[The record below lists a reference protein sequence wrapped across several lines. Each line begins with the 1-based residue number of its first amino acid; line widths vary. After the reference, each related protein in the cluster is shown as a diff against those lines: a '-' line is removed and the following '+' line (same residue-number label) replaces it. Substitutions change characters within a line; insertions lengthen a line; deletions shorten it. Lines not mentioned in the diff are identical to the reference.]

1 MRHSLTRE
9 SGDCPLRPSTLTAPG
24 RSATAKDCIQPV
36 IIFRYLCRELL
47 FATLAVSAVLLL
59 MVMSGRFV
67 KYLAEAAAGDMSA
80 NILFSL
86 MGYRLPGFLE
96 LVLPLGFFVGILLA
110 YGRLYI
116 ESEMTVL
123 HACGFSERRLL
134 TYTLVP
140 ALAVAAMVACM
151 SLYFTPT
158 GIERSS
164 GLLTADK
171 ARNEFDHLVPRKFVS
186 TEGER
191 AVYYAD
197 SLSRDR
203 STMHDVFLAE
213 LGSSG
218 AETEAAQQIVT
229 VAAEGVQEID
239 AETGLRYLLLRDGY
253 RYEGIPGQRDYRLMK
268 FESYAVRLDLPELR
282 DRIRDRIQSASTL
295 SLWRSEDLRERANL
309 HWRFSLPVLVLVV
322 AVLAV
327 PLSRTNPRQG
337 RFAKMIPA
345 VLLYIIYLVALQG
358 VRGAIEDGKITN
370 PAAIWWVHPPFL
382 ILGLLLLGGRHWR
395 RRPARAGAAGGRNA

>member
-1 MRHSLTRE
+1 M
-9 SGDCPLRPSTLTAPG
+9 
-24 RSATAKDCIQPV
+24 

-67 KYLAEAAAGDMSA
+67 KYLAEAAAGELSA

-134 TYTLVP
+134 GYTLAP
-140 ALAVAAMVACM
+140 ALIVALVVAAM
-151 SLYFTPT
+151 SLYLTPT
-158 GIERSS
+158 GMERSS

-171 ARNEFDHLVPRKFVS
+171 SRSEFDHLVPKKFVA
-186 TEGER
+186 TEGDR
-191 AVYYAD
+191 AVYYAK

-213 LGSSG
+213 LSSG
-218 AETEAAQQIVT
+218 RAETETAQQTVT
-229 VAAEGVQEID
+229 LAREGIQQVD
-239 AETGLRYLLLRDGY
+239 PETGLRYLVLRDGY
-253 RYEGIPGQRDYRLMK
+253 RYEGVPGQRDYRLMK
-268 FESYAVRLDLPELR
+268 FASYEVLLEIPEMRQRSR
-282 DRIRDRIQSASTL
+282 DRIESASTL
-295 SLWRSEDLRERANL
+295 DLWRSDGREERANL

-337 RFAKMIPA
+337 RYAKMIPA
-345 VLLYIIYLVALQG
+345 VLLYITYLVILQG
-358 VRGAIEDGKITN
+358 VRGAIEDGKIGN
-370 PAAIWWVHPPFL
+370 PAAIWLVHPPFL
-382 ILGLLLLGGRHWR
+382 ILGLLLLGGRER
-395 RRPARAGAAGGRNA
+395 RRCPARPDDSKAVDHA

>member
-1 MRHSLTRE
+1 M
-9 SGDCPLRPSTLTAPG
+9 
-24 RSATAKDCIQPV
+24 

-47 FATLAVSAVLLL
+47 FATLAVSAVLML

-67 KYLAEAAAGDMSA
+67 DYLAEAAAGDLSA
-80 NILFSL
+80 NILFPL

-134 TYTLVP
+134 TYTLAP
-140 ALAVAAMVACM
+140 ALLVALVVACM
-151 SLYFTPT
+151 SLYLTPT
-158 GIERSS
+158 GLARYT
-164 GLLTADK
+164 GLIVADK
-171 ARNEFDHLVPRKFVS
+171 SRNEFDHLVPKKFVA
-186 TEGER
+186 TEGDR

-197 SLSRDR
+197 SLSADK
-203 STMHDVFLAE
+203 STMYDVFLAE

-218 AETEAAQQIVT
+218 EETETDHQTVILAREGIQQI
-229 VAAEGVQEID
+229 D
-239 AETGLRYLLLRDGY
+239 PDTGLRYLVLRDGF
-253 RYEGIPGQRDYRLMK
+253 RYEGVPGQKDYRLMK
-268 FESYAVRLDLPELR
+268 FASYEVRLEPPRVR
-282 DRIRDRIQSASTL
+282 DRFRDKVEAASTQE
-295 SLWRSEDLRERANL
+295 LWHSKVREERAYL

-337 RFAKMIPA
+337 RYAKMIPA
-345 VLLYIIYLVALQG
+345 VFLYISYVMLLQG
-358 VRGAIEDGKITN
+358 VRGAIVDGKIES
-370 PAAIWWVHPPFL
+370 PAAIWLVHPPFL
-382 ILGLLLLGGRHWR
+382 ILGLLLLGGRNWS
-395 RRPARAGAAGGRNA
+395 RRPKRPVERAEESGDA

>member
-1 MRHSLTRE
+1 M
-9 SGDCPLRPSTLTAPG
+9 
-24 RSATAKDCIQPV
+24 

-67 KYLAEAAAGDMSA
+67 KYLAEAAAGELSA

-134 TYTLVP
+134 GYTLAP
-140 ALAVAAMVACM
+140 ALGVALVVAAM
-151 SLYFTPT
+151 SLYLTPT
-158 GIERSS
+158 GMERSS

-171 ARNEFDHLVPRKFVS
+171 SRSEFDHLVPKKFVA
-186 TEGER
+186 TEGDR
-191 AVYYAD
+191 VVYYAQA
-197 SLSRDR
+197 LSRDR
-203 STMHDVFLAE
+203 STMYDVFLAE
-213 LGSSG
+213 LSSSS
-218 AETEAAQQIVT
+218 AETETAQQTVT
-229 VAAEGVQEID
+229 LAREGVQQVD
-239 AETGLRYLLLRDGY
+239 PETGLRYLVLRDGY
-253 RYEGIPGQRDYRLMK
+253 RYEGVPGQRDYRLMK
-268 FESYAVRLDLPELR
+268 FASYEVLLDIPEVRQRSR
-282 DRIRDRIQSASTL
+282 DRIESASTL
-295 SLWRSEDLRERANL
+295 DLWRSDGREERANL

-322 AVLAV
+322 AALAV

-337 RFAKMIPA
+337 RYAKMIPA
-345 VLLYIIYLVALQG
+345 VLLYITYLVILQG
-358 VRGAIEDGKITN
+358 VRGAIEDGKIGS
-370 PAAIWWVHPPFL
+370 PAAIWLVHPPFL
-382 ILGLLLLGGRHWR
+382 ILGLLLLGGRKR
-395 RRPARAGAAGGRNA
+395 RRCPARPGDSKEAGHA

>member
-1 MRHSLTRE
+1 MLNWVWHLFKF
-9 SGDCPLRPSTLTAPG
+9 CPAVRTAVTKETI
-24 RSATAKDCIQPV
+24 RPV

-67 KYLAEAAAGDMSA
+67 KYLAEAAAGDLSA
-80 NILFSL
+80 GILFPV

-96 LVLPLGFFVGILLA
+96 VLLPMGFFLGILLA

-134 TYTLVP
+134 TYTLAP
-140 ALAVAAMVACM
+140 ALLVALVVASM
-151 SLYFTPT
+151 SLYLTPT
-158 GIERSS
+158 GLERSS

-171 ARNEFDHLVPRKFVS
+171 SRNEFDHLVPRKFVA
-186 TEGER
+186 TEGGR

-197 SLSRDR
+197 SLSDDR
-203 STMHDVFLAE
+203 STMNEVFLAE
-213 LGSSG
+213 LGS
-218 AETEAAQQIVT
+218 ARAQTESDYQVVILAR
-229 VAAEGVQEID
+229 EGVQQID
-239 AETGLRYLLLRDGY
+239 PETGLRYLVLRDGY
-253 RYEGIPGQRDYRLMK
+253 RYEGVPGQRDYRLMK
-268 FESYAVRLDLPELR
+268 FSSYETLLEMPRLRERES
-282 DRIRDRIQSASTL
+282 DRIESAATL
-295 SLWRSEDLRERANL
+295 DLWRSDKPEERANL

-337 RFAKMIPA
+337 RYLKMIPA
-345 VLLYIIYLVALQG
+345 VLLYMVYLYSLIW
-358 VRGAIEDGKITN
+358 VRGAVEDGDIAN
-370 PAAIWWVHPPFL
+370 PAALWLVHPPFL
-382 ILGLLLLGGRHWR
+382 ILGLLLLGGGRFR
-395 RRPARAGAAGGRNA
+395 RCPKRSGRSGGGGSQ

>member
-1 MRHSLTRE
+1 M
-9 SGDCPLRPSTLTAPG
+9 
-24 RSATAKDCIQPV
+24 

-67 KYLAEAAAGDMSA
+67 KYLADAAAGDLSA

-96 LVLPLGFFVGILLA
+96 LVLPLGLFVGILLA

-134 TYTLVP
+134 VYTLAP
-140 ALAVAAMVACM
+140 AFIVALVVAAM
-151 SLYFTPT
+151 SLYFSPT
-158 GIERSS
+158 GMERSS

-171 ARNEFDHLVPRKFVS
+171 SRNEFDHLVPKKFVA
-186 TEGER
+186 TEGDR

-197 SLSRDR
+197 SLSEDK
-203 STMHDVFLAE
+203 STMYDVFLAE
-213 LGSSG
+213 LGSSH
-218 AETEAAQQIVT
+218 AETETDHQIVT
-229 VAAEGVQEID
+229 VAREGVQQID
-239 AETGLRYLLLRDGY
+239 PETGLRYLVLRDGY
-253 RYEGIPGQRDYRLMK
+253 RYEGVPGQRDYRLMK
-268 FESYAVRLDLPELR
+268 FSSYEVQLEIPEARSRWR
-282 DRIRDRIQSASTL
+282 DRIESASTL
-295 SLWRSEDLRERANL
+295 DLWRSDNLVERAYL

-337 RFAKMIPA
+337 RYAKMIPA
-345 VLLYIIYLVALQG
+345 VLLYITYLMILQG
-358 VRGAIEDGKITN
+358 VRGAVEDGKIAN
-370 PAAIWWVHPPFL
+370 PAAIWLVHPPFL
-382 ILGLLLLGGRHWR
+382 ILGLLMLGGRGLR
-395 RRPARAGAAGGRNA
+395 RRPKRVDSPPGEAGHG

>member
-1 MRHSLTRE
+1 M
-9 SGDCPLRPSTLTAPG
+9 
-24 RSATAKDCIQPV
+24 

-67 KYLAEAAAGDMSA
+67 KYLAEAAAGDLSA

-96 LVLPLGFFVGILLA
+96 LVLPLGLFVGILLA

-134 TYTLVP
+134 FYTLAP
-140 ALAVAAMVACM
+140 ALIVALVVAAM
-151 SLYFTPT
+151 SLYFSPT
-158 GIERSS
+158 GMERSS

-171 ARNEFDHLVPRKFVS
+171 SRNEFDHLVPKKFVA
-186 TEGER
+186 TEGDR

-197 SLSRDR
+197 ALSEDK
-203 STMHDVFLAE
+203 STMRDVFLAE
-213 LGSSG
+213 LGSSHAG
-218 AETEAAQQIVT
+218 TTETDHQIVT
-229 VAAEGVQEID
+229 VAREGVQQID
-239 AETGLRYLLLRDGY
+239 PDTGLRYLVLRDGY
-253 RYEGIPGQRDYRLMK
+253 RYEGVPGQRDYRLMK
-268 FESYAVRLDLPELR
+268 FSSYEVQLEIPEARSRWR
-282 DRIRDRIQSASTL
+282 DRVESASTL
-295 SLWRSEDLRERANL
+295 DLWRSDVPEERAFL
-309 HWRFSLPVLVLVV
+309 HWRFSLPVLVMVV

-337 RFAKMIPA
+337 RYAKMIPA
-345 VLLYIIYLVALQG
+345 VLLYITYLVILQG
-358 VRGAIEDGKITN
+358 VRGAIEDGKIAN
-370 PAAIWWVHPPFL
+370 PAAIWLVHPPFL
-382 ILGLLLLGGRHWR
+382 ILGLLMLGGRSRWR
-395 RRPARAGAAGGRNA
+395 RRTGARSGEASHA

>member
-1 MRHSLTRE
+1 M
-9 SGDCPLRPSTLTAPG
+9 
-24 RSATAKDCIQPV
+24 

-67 KYLAEAAAGDMSA
+67 KYLAEAAAGELSA

-134 TYTLVP
+134 GYTLAP
-140 ALAVAAMVACM
+140 ALGVSLVVAAM
-151 SLYFTPT
+151 SLYLTPT
-158 GIERSS
+158 GMERSS

-171 ARNEFDHLVPRKFVS
+171 SRSEFDHLVPKKFVA
-186 TEGER
+186 TEGDR
-191 AVYYAD
+191 AVYYAKA
-197 SLSRDR
+197 LSRDR
-203 STMHDVFLAE
+203 STMYDVFLAE
-213 LGSSG
+213 LSSG
-218 AETEAAQQIVT
+218 RAETETAQQTVT
-229 VAAEGVQEID
+229 LAREGVQQVD
-239 AETGLRYLLLRDGY
+239 PETGLRYLVLRDGY
-253 RYEGIPGQRDYRLMK
+253 RYEGVPGQRDYRLMK
-268 FESYAVRLDLPELR
+268 FASYEVLLEIPEMRQRSR
-282 DRIRDRIQSASTL
+282 DRIESASTL
-295 SLWRSEDLRERANL
+295 DLWHSDGREERANL

-337 RFAKMIPA
+337 RYAKMIPA
-345 VLLYIIYLVALQG
+345 VLLYITYLVILQG
-358 VRGAIEDGKITN
+358 VRGAIEDGKIGN
-370 PAAIWWVHPPFL
+370 PAAIWLVHPPFL
-382 ILGLLLLGGRHWR
+382 ILGLLLLGGRER
-395 RRPARAGAAGGRNA
+395 RRCPARPDDSEAVDDA